1 MSVRAFSLLAIAALG
16 CASPVHVRK
25 GDAVP
30 SDIAYVVNQVAEV
43 INDPKYASLVSE
55 AASNLIDVYGL
66 PEQESA
72 GGAIMTSLLGALSSQ
87 NDPDAATA
95 AAADFASILKEDYIP
110 TEVEDLAKSIVSVLE
125 DPKANDNIAD
135 NINHMFS
142 FIESVR
148 VALPELYED
157 EENEDGDEGEEGNQ
171 ATGSD
176 EASDVASD
184 VAVDSSSK
192 ESKDGSSDEQSD
204 FDDVDS
210 ESSGASTTIVSML
223 LVTAGAMASFF

>member
-1 MSVRAFSLLAIAALG
+1 MFVRAFSLLAIAALG

-95 AAADFASILKEDYIP
+95 AAADFASLLKEDYIP

-157 EENEDGDEGEEGNQ
+157 EENEDGDEEGNQ
-171 ATGSD
+171 ATSSD

-184 VAVDSSSK
+184 VASDSSSN

-204 FDDVDS
+204 FDDDVDS
-210 ESSGASTTIVSML
+210 ESSGASTTIASML
-223 LVTAGAMASFF
+223 LVTAGAMAALF

>member
-1 MSVRAFSLLAIAALG
+1 MFVRAFSLLTIAALG

-95 AAADFASILKEDYIP
+95 AAADFASLLKEDYIP

-157 EENEDGDEGEEGNQ
+157 EENEDGDEEGNQ

-184 VAVDSSSK
+184 VASDSPSK

-204 FDDVDS
+204 IDDDVDS
-210 ESSGASTTIVSML
+210 ESSGASTTIASMF
-223 LVTAGAMASFF
+223 LVTAGAMAALF